1 MRKKRKDDYRTTS
14 EKIHDFF
21 EKHLKKML
29 LFSVPIAL
37 AIFGISYFTQNI
49 NGMVAILALYP
60 VWLFT
65 VFCAHIH
72 VPSTSYIGATFIA
85 LGILVFFILGFCGVE
100 LKL

>member
-60 VWLFT
+60 VNKFIG
-65 VFCAHIH
+65 V
-72 VPSTSYIGATFIA
+72 STCPARSWRKVLAIYS
-85 LGILVFFILGFCGVE
+85 
-100 LKL
+100 